1 MNKNYRVTMQKY
13 KIADIITSVLHISL
27 GGNFQKESQYK
38 PINWSLPTS
47 SVVQK
52 QMEDIIEKSDIV
64 FRRCRYNYLTLMID
78 AYMKKKDEVSER
90 IQTLLLSKQRMC
102 VNQVNFI

>member
-1 MNKNYRVTMQKY
+1 MQKY
-13 KIADIITSVLHISL
+13 KSADIITSVLQISL
-27 GGNFQKESQYK
+27 CENFQKKSQYK
-38 PINWSLPTS
+38 PINLSLPAS

-52 QMEDIIEKSDIV
+52 QMEDIIEKSDNV
-64 FRRCRYNYLTLMID
+64 FRLCRYNYLTLMID

>member
-1 MNKNYRVTMQKY
+1 
-13 KIADIITSVLHISL
+13 
-27 GGNFQKESQYK
+27 
-38 PINWSLPTS
+38 
-47 SVVQK
+47 
-52 QMEDIIEKSDIV
+52 MEDIIENSDIV
-64 FRRCRYNYLTLMID
+64 FRRCRYNYLTLMIE